1 MLQEGAMQ
9 KLSKTVMRPRY
20 PREWLGRD
28 TVDGIRRLVTSSSIG
43 HVEDRCIKSMPHQG
57 GVREWRGDGG
67 RRRQTNRETRGRRR
81 GGGQTRREIEKHTHI
96 QRWGGAGGGEK
107 GDRRTE
113 RKAECVG
120 GGGGRR
126 DANTQTGSRRT
137 ES

>member
-1 MLQEGAMQ
+1 MLQEDAMQ

-43 HVEDRCIKSMPHQG
+43 HVEDRCIKSMPHRG
-57 GVREWRGDGG
+57 GVREWGGGGTTETDKQRDKGEEEGWWTDEKRARETHTHTEMGGGG
-67 RRRQTNRETRGRRR
+67 RRETEEQRE
-81 GGGQTRREIEKHTHI
+81 KLNV
-96 QRWGGAGGGEK
+96 
-107 GDRRTE
+107 
-113 RKAECVG
+113 CV

-126 DANTQTGSRRT
+126 DVNTQTGSRRP